1 MNPTAFSVFSVDEG
15 CMTPAYMEMLFYVA
29 DVHLENPR
37 LPNKS
42 FEKSVGLNTMAFQ
55 WRLKTSSLFL
65 SSQVDSAL
73 KL

>member
-1 MNPTAFSVFSVDEG
+1 MI
-15 CMTPAYMEMLFYVA
+15 PAYMEMFFYVA
-29 DVHLENPR
+29 DVHLENPC
-37 LPNKS
+37 LPNES